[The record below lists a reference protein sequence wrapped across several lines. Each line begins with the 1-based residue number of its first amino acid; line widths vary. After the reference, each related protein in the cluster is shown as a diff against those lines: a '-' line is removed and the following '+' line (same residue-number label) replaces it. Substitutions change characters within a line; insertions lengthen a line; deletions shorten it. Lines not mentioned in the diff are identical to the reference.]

1 MLKIFKTP
9 SFWVTLLLLCTP
21 IALSQALA
29 PLLATPLSRYLLEQK
44 RWDIEAAMNARN
56 KELTDSISAQLA
68 GFAFDCGPQD
78 MTLLRNYRFY
88 NSHIRVQGIKLGSG
102 GGCSSLGPDI
112 PLNLDKPLSDV
123 KEKQTGLVAT
133 AAKFNTEQEVVA
145 YYRVGNNTVY
155 WVLNNWSSTWL
166 MTPCAH
172 CFYIEFRQ
180 NPHDANAMVFPRGN
194 SAIKTESSS
203 HSLTFTQPLTG
214 LVQTLWAGKALEKYA
229 AQQTHLYGKWVGA
242 ALGLLFAGVYWL
254 LRSYRRS
261 LKGMLQTGLTK
272 REFVPFYQPV
282 VNSQTREV
290 VGFEALL
297 RWQRGN
303 ELIPPGSFIEYAEEQ
318 GLIMPMTEQLLEQVI
333 SDLPLLAPKQW
344 VSVNLVAA
352 HIEHPLLRHLLHHNH
367 NPSPAQLTFEL
378 TERKPILD
386 IKAATEEISLLQ
398 QMGYHFKLD
407 DFGTGYGGFAY
418 LQSLGIRQIKIDKMF
433 VDTIGTN
440 DLKRSVLDA
449 IIVFG
454 RESGMEM
461 IAEGVESQL
470 QVDYL
475 SQHGVYLIQGYFFGK
490 PMPLKMLPLWQ
501 REWQQQYQKA
511 S

>member
-9 SFWVTLLLLCTP
+9 SFWMTLLLLGAP

-29 PLLATPLSRYLLEQK
+29 PLLATPLSHYLLEQK
-44 RWDIEAAMNARN
+44 KWEIEDAMSTRS
-56 KELTDSISAQLA
+56 KELTDSITAQLA

-78 MTLLRNYRFY
+78 MELLRNYHFY
-88 NSHIRVQGIKLGSG
+88 NNHIRVQGIKLGSG

-112 PLNLDKPLSDV
+112 PLNLDKPLSEL

-133 AAKFNTEQEVVA
+133 AARFNTEQEMVA
-145 YYRVGNNTVY
+145 YYRIGNNTAY
-155 WVLNNWSSTWL
+155 WVLNNWSNTWL
-166 MTPCAH
+166 MTPCAY
-172 CFYIEFRQ
+172 CFYIE
-180 NPHDANAMVFPRGN
+180 HEVNAVVFPRGN
-194 SAIKTESSS
+194 SAIKSEGSS
-203 HSLTFTQPLTG
+203 HSLTFTQPFTG
-214 LVQTLWAGKALEKYA
+214 IVQTLWAGKALEKYA
-229 AQQTHLYGKWVGA
+229 SQQTHLYGKWVGA
-242 ALGLLFAGVYWL
+242 ALGLLLAGVYWL
-254 LRSYRRS
+254 LRSYRSS
-261 LKGMLQTGLTK
+261 LKGMLQTGLAK

-282 VNSQTREV
+282 VNSQTRQV

-318 GLIMPMTEQLLEQVI
+318 ELILPMTEQLLEQVI
-333 SDLPLLAPKQW
+333 TDLPQLAPEQW

-352 HIEHPLLRHLLHHNH
+352 HIEQPLLRNLLHRNH

-490 PMPLKMLPLWQ
+490 PMPLKMLSLWQ
-501 REWQQQYQKA
+501 REWQLQHQKA